1 MYWRTKMIK
10 NRIAEVLS
18 EQNKSIYWLAQET
31 KVTYQT
37 MHKIVNNK
45 TESIRFETMEGIC
58 DALNCSIGELF
69 LIIKNDK

>member
-1 MYWRTKMIK
+1 MIR

-58 DALNCSIGELF
+58 TALNCSIGDLF
-69 LIIKNDK
+69 LIIKDTE

>member
-1 MYWRTKMIK
+1 MVK
-10 NRIAEVLS
+10 NRIADVLS

-45 TESIRFETMEGIC
+45 TESIRFETLEGIC

-69 LIIKNDK
+69 LIVKDSE

>member
-1 MYWRTKMIK
+1 MVR
-10 NRIAEVLS
+10 NRIAEVL
-18 EQNKSIYWLAQET
+18 EQQEKSIYWLAQQT

-58 DALNCSIGELF
+58 TVLNCSIGDLF
-69 LIIKNDK
+69 FIVKDNE

>member
-1 MYWRTKMIK
+1 MVK
-10 NRIAEVLS
+10 NRIADVLS

-45 TESIRFETMEGIC
+45 TESIRFETLEGIC
-58 DALNCSIGELF
+58 DVLNCSIGELL
-69 LIIKNDK
+69 LIVKDSE